1 MSNRIQVT
9 KNDRLLEIRAIVA
22 GGDYQIWILEKGA
35 KVYLYEVVPYQ
46 GSSEDQSAVQSALGR
61 AKTDIENDSII
72 IPVVRNW
79 PIDAH
84 RPATHLLKPGSPP

>member
-22 GGDYQIWILEKGA
+22 GGDYQIWILENGE
-35 KVYLYEVVPYQ
+35 KVYLYEVVPYH
-46 GSSEDQSAVQSALGR
+46 GSSHDWSAVQSTLRR
-61 AKTDIENDSII
+61 ARADIENESII

-84 RPATHLLKPGSPP
+84 RPGSEPLKPGSPA